1 MKNSHRLQQ
10 ILETARKAKKNNQK
24 VLAVFDIDSTLF
36 DVSPR
41 LEKILLEFADDPHM
55 QKKFPEQIPLLKQI
69 KTLGT
74 DWGITNALE
83 RVGLDGHHQDFQDSV
98 HQWWH
103 ERFFSNE
110 YVKYDKPYEGAV
122 DFVKALYK
130 AGAEVVYLT
139 GRDIDRM
146 GIGSPQVMKDNNFPL
161 DEISAHLVLKPHKSM
176 NDARFKTDWFLQ
188 EKNLNYDHIYFF
200 ENEPVNVHLVIKE
213 CPKVEVIFFNS
224 AHSGKAQPPTD
235 IPHIM
240 DYLCHIHEE

>member
-98 HQWWH
+98 HQ
-103 ERFFSNE
+103 
-110 YVKYDKPYEGAV
+110 
-122 DFVKALYK
+122 
-130 AGAEVVYLT
+130 
-139 GRDIDRM
+139 
-146 GIGSPQVMKDNNFPL
+146 
-161 DEISAHLVLKPHKSM
+161 
-176 NDARFKTDWFLQ
+176 
-188 EKNLNYDHIYFF
+188 
-200 ENEPVNVHLVIKE
+200 
-213 CPKVEVIFFNS
+213 
-224 AHSGKAQPPTD
+224 
-235 IPHIM
+235 
-240 DYLCHIHEE
+240 